1 MHALLITFRTA
12 DMPQDAFRDLAAEVA
27 PAFSEIPGLI
37 TKIWLDATNPAIPGG
52 GGVYLFERREDA
64 EAYLR
69 GELYRSGVARNRHLT
84 DVEVVSVPVLEGP
97 TRITSPGLS
106 AVAA

>member
-1 MHALLITFRTA
+1 MHALVVTFRTA

-37 TKIWLDATNPAIPGG
+37 TKIWLDATNPAVPGG
-52 GGVYLFERREDA
+52 GGVYLFERRAAA
-64 EAYLR
+64 EAYRR
-69 GELYRSGVARNRHLT
+69 GELVRSGVAQNPHLT
-84 DVEVVSVPVLEGP
+84 DVEVRSVPVLEEP